1 MLFIILGNCKA
12 SFCES
17 IVLLVG
23 SILVSITNKNE
34 ASWNVVIESGLAVTL
49 LKSFRS
55 FVLHEEVNKVGFIR
69 LFLEFKIFYRN
80 FSQKLLTLL

>member
-1 MLFIILGNCKA
+1 M
-12 SFCES
+12 
-17 IVLLVG
+17 G

-55 FVLHEEVNKVGFIR
+55 FVLHEEVNKVGFI
-69 LFLEFKIFYRN
+69 
-80 FSQKLLTLL
+80 